1 MIQTETT
8 SRTARERETSA
19 LDAEALTYLTGK
31 HVFDTPSRATCKTLL
46 NCFLQHVYPFLP
58 IVDPTTLRT
67 NYDDDPLPTFLL
79 YTISTVAAPYLSP
92 EHLSSTGYPSI
103 TTAQTEF
110 FTRAK
115 LLYDSGCEQS
125 ELVCLQASVLLGSF
139 QHSLDSTKNSRLW
152 FANAVRLAKQ
162 MSLHRKDIES
172 EVDHVSYCLYQRIW
186 WTIRF
191 CDAFLVISGLEDALH
206 VSDEQTDTR
215 PVDAFD
221 QVSKIANAAADA
233 MEHSDAH
240 ILAEACQWV
249 QRGKNSLY
257 AAPHH

>member
-1 MIQTETT
+1 M
-8 SRTARERETSA
+8 R
-19 LDAEALTYLTGK
+19 
-31 HVFDTPSRATCKTLL
+31 
-46 NCFLQHVYPFLP
+46 
-58 IVDPTTLRT
+58 
-67 NYDDDPLPTFLL
+67 
-79 YTISTVAAPYLSP
+79 
-92 EHLSSTGYPSI
+92 
-103 TTAQTEF
+103 
-110 FTRAK
+110 
-115 LLYDSGCEQS
+115 
-125 ELVCLQASVLLGSF
+125 
-139 QHSLDSTKNSRLW
+139 
-152 FANAVRLAKQ
+152 
-162 MSLHRKDIES
+162 DIES

-186 WTIRF
+186 WTIRVSFIYGMQTALMRAQF